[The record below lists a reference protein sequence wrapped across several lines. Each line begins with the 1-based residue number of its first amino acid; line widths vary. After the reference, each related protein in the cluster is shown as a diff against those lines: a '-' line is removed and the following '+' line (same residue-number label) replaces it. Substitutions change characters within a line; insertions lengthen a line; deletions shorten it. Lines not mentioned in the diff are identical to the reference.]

1 MSGSGG
7 GKPGVRQ
14 FWDTD
19 KEQMFVDN
27 GTGFQTY
34 DSVLDHLNSQIEAL
48 KKRIEQL
55 ETAYMEDKML
65 GSDPGKIET

>member
-14 FWDTD
+14 FWDAD
-19 KEQMFVDN
+19 KEQVYAKD

-34 DSVLDHLNSQIEAL
+34 TDAFDDMKSYIEKL
-48 KKRIEQL
+48 EDRIKQL
-55 ETAYMEDKML
+55 EVAYMEEKLL
-65 GSDPGKIET
+65 GKGNE